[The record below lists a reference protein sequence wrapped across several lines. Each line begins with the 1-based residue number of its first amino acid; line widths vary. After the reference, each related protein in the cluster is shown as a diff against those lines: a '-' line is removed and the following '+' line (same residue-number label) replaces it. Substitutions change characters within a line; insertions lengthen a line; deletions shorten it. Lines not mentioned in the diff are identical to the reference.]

1 MSYAQDWALPKTDI
15 MVPSERDRAD
25 GLRIAQTAT
34 IAVARPRRGRKEEDS
49 T

>member
-1 MSYAQDWALPKTDI
+1 MSYAQDWALPKADI
-15 MVPSERDRAD
+15 MVPLERDRAD

-34 IAVARPRRGRKEEDS
+34 IPVARPRRDRKKEDG

>member
-1 MSYAQDWALPKTDI
+1 MPYAQDWALPKTDI

-25 GLRIAQTAT
+25 GLRIAQTVT
-34 IAVARPRRGRKEEDS
+34 IAVARPRRDHKEEDG

>member
-1 MSYAQDWALPKTDI
+1 MPYAQDWVSPKADI
-15 MVPSERDRAD
+15 MVPSERDRAN

-34 IAVARPRRGRKEEDS
+34 IAVACPQRGRKEKDG